1 MNLSVLDVNGKN
13 IEEIEVDE
21 SVFGIALHDAAEH
34 QVLTAQLAA
43 RRSGTHSSKTRG
55 EVRGSTRKIYGQK
68 GRGMARAGASR
79 SPTRRGGG
87 VVFGP
92 KPRDYSQKIPKG
104 IRRLAI
110 KSVLSR
116 RVHENKLLVVSDLGL
131 TDGPSTSHIAGML
144 SNLGVDKSVLIVTGN
159 PDSIA
164 HRSARNI
171 EGVDLTHADTLSV
184 VEMRK
189 RQNLILTVDAIRR
202 CEALWGKTVIGSA
215 DTLDVEVNEAGEE

>member
-1 MNLSVLDVNGKN
+1 MNLSVVDVNGKN

-68 GRGMARAGASR
+68 GRGMARAGAIR

-116 RVHENKLLVVSDLGL
+116 RVHENKLLVISDLGL
-131 TDGPSTSHIAGML
+131 AESPSTRHIAGML
-144 SNLGVDKSVLIVTGN
+144 SNLGVDKSVLIVTGS

-189 RQNLILTVDAIRR
+189 RQNLVLTVDAIRR
-202 CEALWGKTVIGSA
+202 CEVLWGKTSKNNGDV
-215 DTLDVEVNEAGEE
+215 LDVEANKIGEE